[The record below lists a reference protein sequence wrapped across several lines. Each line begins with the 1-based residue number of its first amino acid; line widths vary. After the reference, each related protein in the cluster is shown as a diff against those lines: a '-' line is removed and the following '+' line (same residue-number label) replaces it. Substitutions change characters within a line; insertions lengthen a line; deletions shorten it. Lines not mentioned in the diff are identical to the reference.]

1 MDLLD
6 QTGAARHPAPRLP
19 RAMRLAVTR
28 ACVCVSVVAL
38 TFLGLPLFAD
48 PVDDV
53 LHPLWED
60 GATVRETVQFIQEEP
75 GAPGMARLTFVPS
88 EVLSVQ
94 SAAWPTNAR
103 PHIFTWGTDVTQV
116 KGSAFLVAATNA
128 AVPVRKRATLHPAK
142 GWGFV
147 IDSRRPLDLKTDT
160 GVKLAASANL
170 DQLGQVV
177 VTYRHR
183 GDAWAGFRPATA
195 TRQLPQTLR
204 KLQENQPVEILLMGD
219 SISEGLGSSAR
230 SGLAP
235 LQPCYGT
242 LLVEALKRHSGDQE
256 ITLHNEAH
264 SGWFCGD
271 GVNQVLLGKERKV
284 MTPAIDLAIV
294 AFGMNDAGNGVNK
307 DGKDWVGIY
316 KTNLTIII
324 NGLRKINP
332 RVEIILVSPMPGNP
346 EWKQTILPFFTCV
359 PQHPGFSS
367 TQQVVRELAATHEGV
382 AAADVTAVWL
392 EILGRKGWHYQDLL
406 DGKPRLGWYEL
417 AANGLNHPNDFGHV
431 LYAQVLA
438 GLLTNPN

>member
-1 MDLLD
+1 M
-6 QTGAARHPAPRLP
+6 QRVMPHPKAVRI
-19 RAMRLAVTR
+19 RNRFAVTR
-28 ACVCVSVVAL
+28 RCSCLVAVL
-38 TFLGLPLFAD
+38 FGGQGLPLLAD

-60 GATVRETVQFIQEEP
+60 GAMVRETVQFVQEEP
-75 GAPGMARLTFVPS
+75 GAPKTAKLTFVPS

-94 SAAWPTNAR
+94 SAAWPTNTR
-103 PHIFTWGTDVTQV
+103 PHVFTWGTDVMQV
-116 KGSAFLVAATNA
+116 KGSALLIAATNA
-128 AVPVRKRATLHPAK
+128 AVPVRMRTTFHPAK

-147 IDSRRPLDLKTDT
+147 IDPRRPLDLKTDT

-170 DQLGQVV
+170 DQLGQVE

-183 GDAWAGFRPATA
+183 GDAWAGAKPATA
-195 TRQLPQTLR
+195 IRQLPQTMK
-204 KLQENQPVEILLMGD
+204 KLQEKQPVEILLMGD
-219 SISEGLGSSAR
+219 SISEGLGSSAK
-230 SGLAP
+230 SGIAP

-242 LLVEALKRHSGDQE
+242 LLVEALKRHYGYRE

-271 GVNQVLLGKERKV
+271 GVNQIVLGKDRKV
-284 MTPAIDLAIV
+284 MTPDTDLVIA

-359 PQHPGFSS
+359 SQHPDFSS
-367 TQQVVRELAATHEGV
+367 TQQVVRELAGTHEGV

-406 DGKPRLGWYEL
+406 DGKPLLGWYDL

-431 LYAQVLA
+431 LYAQVLT
-438 GLLTNPN
+438 GLLTNRN